1 MSPAEVG
8 ALADLA
14 LDVAREAAALVRDRS
29 EGVTVAATK
38 SSDVDPVTEVD
49 RACEE
54 LVRRRLAHAR
64 PDDAVLGEE
73 GDDLAGTSGVR
84 WIVDPIDGTVNFLY
98 GLPQHAVSI
107 AAEVTDDAGTAT
119 VVAGVVLEVPTG
131 TEYVARPDADGVV
144 RATRDG
150 RPLLVRARAP
160 LAQRLIG
167 TGFSYDAALRAR
179 QGAALAAL
187 LPRVRDVRRLG
198 SCALDLCLVARGS
211 LDGYLEEGTRL
222 WDHAAA
228 GLVARAAGARF
239 EVTTGVGGREL
250 VVCGPEDGFEDLWVA
265 VHESGFAATVAAPAL
280 GPSGT
285 PSAGE

>member
-1 MSPAEVG
+1 MSPVEVG

-29 EGVTVAATK
+29 QGVTVAATK
-38 SSDVDPVTEVD
+38 SSDVDPVTGVD

-54 LVRRRLAHAR
+54 LVRRRLARAR
-64 PDDAVLGEE
+64 PDDALLGEE
-73 GDDLAGTSGVR
+73 GDDVAGSSGVR
-84 WIVDPIDGTVNFLY
+84 WIIDPIDGTVNFLY
-98 GLPQHAVSI
+98 GLPHHAVSI
-107 AAEVTDDAGTAT
+107 AAELTGDDGVAT
-119 VVAGVVLEVPTG
+119 VVAGVVVEVPTG

-144 RATRDG
+144 RATCDG
-150 RPLLVRARAP
+150 RRLQVRPRAP

-179 QGAALAAL
+179 QGAALAVL

-211 LDGYLEEGTRL
+211 LDGYLEEGPRL

-228 GLVARAAGARF
+228 GLVARAAGARL
-239 EVTTGVGGREL
+239 VITRGVGGLDL
-250 VVCGPEDGFEDLWVA
+250 VVCGPEDGFEELWTA
-265 VHESGFAATVAAPAL
+265 VHGAGFTAAP
-280 GPSGT
+280 
-285 PSAGE
+285 SAPPTGE